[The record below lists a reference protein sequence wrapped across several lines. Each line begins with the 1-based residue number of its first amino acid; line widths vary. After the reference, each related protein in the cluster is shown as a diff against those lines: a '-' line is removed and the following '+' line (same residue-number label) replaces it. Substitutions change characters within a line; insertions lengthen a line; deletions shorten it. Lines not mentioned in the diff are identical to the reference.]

1 MNASNIHTVA
11 CVGSGVI
18 GTSWALNFA
27 WKGCEVRLYDI
38 GPAPLDNARKTLQKN
53 LEVLVDNAV
62 IKAED
67 IPLIEAKIL
76 FTNDLERALSG
87 AQFIQEAGPE
97 NYKMKQSVME
107 NIECFAADDAIIA
120 TSTSGLLIT
129 EIAKFLRHPER
140 LVGGHPYNPPHLIP
154 LVEIVKGEQT
164 PQETAQTAYDFYKW
178 LGKEPIIL
186 NKEVSGFVSNRLQ
199 VALYREI
206 IDLVKNGV
214 CTLEDTDKAV
224 LYGPGIRW
232 GIMGPSL
239 IFHLGAGDGGIASL
253 LEKQIESFDIRLSEM
268 ADWKHFPTDMP
279 EMCAKAIQAEI
290 ANRTEEEGRTIPE
303 MTRYRDTMLIELL
316 KMHKKL

>member
-1 MNASNIHTVA
+1 MNVSDIRTIA

-27 WKGCEVRLYDI
+27 WKGYEVRVYDI
-38 GPAPLDNARKTLQKN
+38 GPAPLEAAQKTMRANLKVLVENNVLAEADIPTIENRITYTDN
-53 LEVLVDNAV
+53 LE
-62 IKAED
+62 
-67 IPLIEAKIL
+67 EAL
-76 FTNDLERALSG
+76 TCV
-87 AQFIQEAGPE
+87 QFIQEAGPE
-97 NYKMKQSVME
+97 NYEMKKVLME
-107 NIECFAADDAIIA
+107 NIEHYAPEDAIIA

-129 EIAKFLRHPER
+129 EIAKFLQHPER

-164 PQETAQTAYDFYKW
+164 LDKTAQTAYDFYKG

-214 CTLEDTDKAV
+214 CTLEDADKAV

-239 IFHLGAGDGGIASL
+239 IFHLGAGKGGIQSL

-268 ADWKHFPTDMP
+268 ADWKHFPKDMP
-279 EMCAKAIQAEI
+279 AICAEAIKPEI
-290 ANRTEEEGRTIPE
+290 EHRTAEEGRTISE
-303 MTRYRDTMLIELL
+303 MTRYRDSMLIELL
-316 KMHKKL
+316 KMHKKI